1 MNTNSNNMRHY
12 FMLLTALV
20 FAGCGSGSDNEPV
33 AMDEPA
39 AEEMAEE
46 MTDAPAAPD
55 LASLL
60 ANESRSEADRARDA
74 GRMPADVIAF
84 LGIEPGMSVIDL
96 IAASGYYTE
105 VLSLAVGADGHVT
118 AQNPAFVLE
127 FREGANDKAL
137 NERLADDRLA
147 NVSRLDIEMADLT
160 PEHGPFDAAVTALN
174 FHDIYN
180 GFGEEAAV
188 GTFNIVYAV
197 LNPGGVFGVIDHQ
210 GGEGNDNEAL
220 HRGMKAD
227 AIRVAEA
234 AGFVVEGDSDL
245 LHNADDDMTQGVFAE
260 GIRGHTNR
268 FLLKLRKPA
277 E

>member
-1 MNTNSNNMRHY
+1 VNTNSNKMRHY
-12 FMLLTALV
+12 LMLLAALV
-20 FAGCGSGSDNEPV
+20 FAGCSGGSDSEPV
-33 AMDEPA
+33 ATEVPA

-46 MTDAPAAPD
+46 MAPAAPD
-55 LASLL
+55 LASML
-60 ANESRSEADRARDA
+60 ASESRWEADRARDA

-84 LGIEPGMSVIDL
+84 LGIEPGMNVIDL

-105 VLSLAVGADGHVT
+105 VLSFAVGADGHVT

-127 FREGANDKAL
+127 VREGANDKTL
-137 NERLADDRLA
+137 NERLADDRLS
-147 NVSRLDIEMADLT
+147 NVSRLDKEVADIT
-160 PEHGPFDAAVTALN
+160 AEDGPFDAAVTALN
-174 FHDIYN
+174 FHDVYN
-180 GFGEEAAV
+180 AFGEEAAV
-188 GTFNIVYAV
+188 GMMNIVFAA
-197 LNPGGVFGVIDHQ
+197 LKPGGVFGVIDHQ
-210 GGEGNDNEAL
+210 GAEGNDNEAL

-245 LHNADDDMTQGVFAE
+245 LHNPDDDMTQGVFAE

>member
-1 MNTNSNNMRHY
+1 MNTKPTRIRHY
-12 FMLLTALV
+12 LLLIAALI
-20 FAGCGSGSDNEPV
+20 FAGCSSDSDDEQ
-33 AMDEPA
+33 AAHEEPA
-39 AEEMAEE
+39 APAMEE
-46 MTDAPAAPD
+46 PAAND

-60 ANESRSEADRARDA
+60 ASEDRSEADRARDA
-74 GRMPADVIAF
+74 GRKPADVIAF
-84 LGIEPGMSVIDL
+84 LGIGPGMNVIDV

-105 VLSLAVGADGHVT
+105 VLSLAVGSDGHVA

-137 NERLADDRLA
+137 NERLADNRLA
-147 NVSRLDIEMADLT
+147 NVSRLDKEVADISSAD
-160 PEHGPFDAAVTALN
+160 GPFDAAITALN

-188 GTFNIVYAV
+188 GSLQVIYAA
-197 LNPGGVFGVIDHQ
+197 LKPGGVFGVIDHQ
-210 GGEGNDNEAL
+210 GIEGSDNEAL
-220 HRGMKAD
+220 HRGLKAD
-227 AIRVAEA
+227 AVRVAEA

-245 LHNADDDMTQGVFAE
+245 LHNPDDDMTQGVFAE
-260 GIRGHTNR
+260 GIRGQTNR